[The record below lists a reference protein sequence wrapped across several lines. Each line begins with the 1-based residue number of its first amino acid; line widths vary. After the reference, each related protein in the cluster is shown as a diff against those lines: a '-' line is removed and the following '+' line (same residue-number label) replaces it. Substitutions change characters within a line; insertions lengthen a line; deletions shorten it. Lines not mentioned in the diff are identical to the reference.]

1 MVFLIVSHVQHKRNA
16 QGIIGGYGPYVREMN
31 IWLKHFDKVIVVA
44 PVTNCEYDA
53 IDLPYQHDN
62 IEFVQVPAFE
72 FTSFL
77 QALRS
82 TMILPFIMWRIIFA
96 MRRADHIHLRCP
108 GNMGLLGCVAQIFFP
123 NKKKTAKYAGNWDW
137 NSQQPRT
144 YRWQQKILQSTRLTK
159 NMTALVYG
167 NWEGATKNIK
177 SFFTASYRKDEI
189 VPTKVRDLDG
199 VIKLIFIGGLNSGKR
214 PLVSIQTAEQLV
226 TRGHEVELFMLGD
239 GKERNELSDYVKQ
252 HNLGLCVHLLGN
264 VNAEEVKD
272 YASKA
277 HFLIFASKSEGWPKA
292 VAESMFWGCL
302 PITTN
307 VSCVA
312 EMLGFG
318 ERGNLVSPDASEIA
332 DAIEYYLNNSHEYHE
347 KAQAAMDWSRQYT
360 LERFEDEVSKLLKD
374 E

>member
-1 MVFLIVSHVQHKRNA
+1 MTFLIVSHVLHKRNA
-16 QGIIGGYGPYVREMN
+16 LGVIGGYGPYVREMN
-31 IWLKHFDKVIVVA
+31 IWLKHVDKAIVVA
-44 PVTNCEYDA
+44 PIINCEHDA
-53 IDLPYQHDN
+53 IDLPYEHDN

-72 FTSFL
+72 FTSLL
-77 QALRS
+77 QSLRS
-82 TMILPFIMWRIIFA
+82 VVMLPVIMHRILFS

-123 NKKKTAKYAGNWDW
+123 NKRKTAKYAGNWDW

-144 YRWQQKILQSTRLTK
+144 YRWQQIILQSTFLTK

-167 NWEGATKNIK
+167 NWAGATKNIK
-177 SFFTASYRKDEI
+177 PFFTASYRKEEI
-189 VPTKVRDLDG
+189 VPTKVRDLKG
-199 VIKLIFIGGLNSGKR
+199 VINLIFIGGLNSGKR
-214 PLVSIQTAEQLV
+214 PLVSIQTAEQMV
-226 TRGHEVELFMLGD
+226 ARGHHVEMFMLGD
-239 GKERNELSDYVKQ
+239 GKEKSELEEYIKQ
-252 HNLGLCVHLLGN
+252 HNLEACVHLLGN

-272 YASKA
+272 YASKS

-312 EMLGFG
+312 EMLGYG
-318 ERGNLVSPDASEIA
+318 ERGNLVTPDSSEIA
-332 DAIEYYLNNSHEYHE
+332 DTIEYYLSNPQEYQS
-347 KAQAAMDWSRQYT
+347 KALAAMNWSRQYT
-360 LERFEDEVSKLLKD
+360 LERFEDDVSKLLAD